1 MAIPDRSCRVRLG
14 RTLTIALLVALS
26 ASGLFLAA
34 TGSRVGSAGPHVLV
48 ALPPSVSAPGV
59 TTYAVT
65 FSQHALPSGAAWNVT
80 ILGQTWGSTQ
90 PTLVVPEPNGS
101 YAYTA
106 SSSATPGN
114 WSASGTFEV
123 AGGPQSVPID
133 LTVRSAPSAG
143 AAASTAGPGFGALA
157 VLAAVGALVLVIVAA
172 VLAVAGR
179 RRGTERVSPPPAAP
193 RPGEAAEAPPGTVA
207 TAGETPDPLGHML

>member
-1 MAIPDRSCRVRLG
+1 MAIPERSCRVRLG
-14 RTLTIALLVALS
+14 RTLTIALLVALGVSS
-26 ASGLFLAA
+26 AFLTA
-34 TGSRVGSAGPHVLV
+34 TESRVGSAGPHVLV

-65 FSQHALPSGAAWNVT
+65 FSQHALPAGAVWNVT
-80 ILGQTWGSTQ
+80 VLGQTWSSAQ

-106 SSSATPGN
+106 ASSATPGN

-133 LTVRSAPSAG
+133 LTVPGAPSAG
-143 AAASTAGPGFGALA
+143 AAASPAGPGFGGLA
-157 VLAAVGALVLVIVAA
+157 VLATVGALVLVVVAA

-179 RRGTERVSPPPAAP
+179 RRATERVSPPLPAR

-207 TAGETPDPLGHML
+207 TADGTPDPLGHML